1 MPLKLGDLVFYT
13 VDEAAKVFDV
23 ARQTLWRAIRLGNLP
38 SVRYAHRVFI
48 KKEDILEWKEKCYRA
63 DQAKKRRK
71 VRSSNKTSVL

>member
-38 SVRYAHRVFI
+38 SIRYAHRVFI
-48 KKEDILEWKEKCYRA
+48 KKEDILEWKEKHYRA

-71 VRSSNKTSVL
+71 VKSRSETIAV

>member
-48 KKEDILEWKEKCYRA
+48 KKEDILEWKEKHYRA
-63 DQAKKRRK
+63 DQAKKRKAARK
-71 VRSSNKTSVL
+71 SESVR

>member
-38 SVRYAHRVFI
+38 SIRYAHRVFI
-48 KKEDILEWKEKCYRA
+48 KKEDILEWKEKHYRA
-63 DQAKKRRK
+63 DQAKKRKAARK
-71 VRSSNKTSVL
+71 SESVR

>member
-38 SVRYAHRVFI
+38 SIRYAHRVFI
-48 KKEDILEWKEKCYRA
+48 KKEDILEWREKHYRA
-63 DQAKKRRK
+63 DQAKKRKAARK
-71 VRSSNKTSVL
+71 SESVR

>member
-48 KKEDILEWKEKCYRA
+48 KKEDILEWKEKHYRA
-63 DQAKKRRK
+63 DQAKKRKLVRK
-71 VRSSNKTSVL
+71 SESVR

>member
-48 KKEDILEWKEKCYRA
+48 KKEDILEWKEKCYRV
-63 DQAKKRRK
+63 DQAKKRKSRETAK
-71 VRSSNKTSVL
+71 SVR

>member
-48 KKEDILEWKEKCYRA
+48 KKEDILEWKEKYYRV
-63 DQAKKRRK
+63 DQAKKRRNLGK
-71 VRSSNKTSVL
+71 NKSVR